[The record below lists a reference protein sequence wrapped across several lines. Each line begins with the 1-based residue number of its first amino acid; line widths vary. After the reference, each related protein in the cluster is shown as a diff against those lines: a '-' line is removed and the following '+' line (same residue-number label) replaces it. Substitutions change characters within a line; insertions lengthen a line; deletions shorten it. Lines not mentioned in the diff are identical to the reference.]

1 MSGSSL
7 QRNVLSALAALLVSA
22 VMLGATIA
30 PDAAIAASPISQQV
44 VYA

>member
-1 MSGSSL
+1 MSGSTL